1 MLLQALGQH
10 LLVLRRAPRRLRR
23 LGFFGRLRGGRR
35 RPLARLRGRLLLRL
49 LVLAELR
56 VGVVP
61 GVGVVP
67 VGGLAV
73 YGRLGCGLLGG
84 RLLGWRGLGLLDELL
99 QVLLLAV
106 PAVAVALVPIRA
118 GRGALVVLTVAVVLV
133 VVVAGH
139 VQVLLLE
146 VDVVVVLRVVA
157 LPLPPAL
164 GLLHLGLDQLLQG
177 RVQPL
182 LLLTVEVAHVLQV
195 LVLRIEAPALAVARV
210 VLAV

>member
-10 LLVLRRAPRRLRR
+10 LLVLRRAPRRLLH

-106 PAVAVALVPIRA
+106 LA
-118 GRGALVVLTVAVVLV
+118 VAVVLV

-146 VDVVVVLRVVA
+146 VDVVVVLRV
-157 LPLPPAL
+157 
-164 GLLHLGLDQLLQG
+164 
-177 RVQPL
+177 
-182 LLLTVEVAHVLQV
+182 
-195 LVLRIEAPALAVARV
+195 
-210 VLAV
+210 